1 MTAQNELQKIKGEC
15 EAMMKTLQELQ
26 DEEVSLRY
34 QNRIL
39 AREILNFGYTGE
51 LETVVKP
58 PPSSSRSRGNSKTKN
73 SSNDNSSPAKSSK
86 KQ

>member
-1 MTAQNELQKIKGEC
+1 MTAQDELERIKVEC
-15 EAMMKTLQELQ
+15 TAMMKTLQELQ
-26 DEEVSLRY
+26 EEEISLRY

-73 SSNDNSSPAKSSK
+73 SSNDSPTKSSSK